1 MKKITKKTKIEKV
14 EKIKD
19 IPVEIPMAICKEECS
34 KEVIAE
40 TSIDFNGEALVG
52 LANKVNEI
60 IRYLNK

>member
-1 MKKITKKTKIEKV
+1 MKKIIKKTKIEKI

-19 IPVEIPMAICKEECS
+19 MPVAEPMAYKQECK